1 MLTCGLMIILFVLQ
15 KVETKASISP
25 TSTRTSETKVNLP
38 QSVATNLS
46 HQTVAR
52 VEVPVTGEGVPSD
65 QSPVGSTSVRSP
77 ESVGPATG
85 RSRPQSRLIL
95 GEKAMT
101 VQAQPMPY
109 IPGLTVPDNTGQS
122 GNPPLGRFPS
132 HLPYLMDSALL
143 QELQHLRQLHAERTS
158 ASAASKCQT
167 SKSVQS
173 RGTSPIVI
181 PDDDENETSQQSAV
195 KVTASTSTEIDC
207 ELLEQSD
214 RPIRRQS
221 SSAAVQTSPTIEQ
234 QPHQHQILSALPI
247 ATCTSEQSVQTCSE
261 CSQIH
266 QAAQELLSI
275 GSRRSSSTAVDA
287 TDIEVQGICSV
298 HSLHDTSPKPI
309 IFNPPKSDHNSGTKP
324 LQTLSASSRTSHTSA
339 VSTQQRDLSYLEPEL
354 CQVSDGLELLSVL
367 AEHAQKQTHSESES
381 DSVSDKSNKTDKS
394 DLDPEPEQLSVPEN
408 KPTVISRVRGLS
420 KDDDDEPLPMNSPS
434 RLEGYEIPDINKNYN
449 APKSLLHD
457 KQGGFSGKLFGFKKE
472 TAGLLAETTFKYP
485 DGKIH
490 FLISFIFI
498 ISLNDSTIAP
508 DISSNFT
515 RL

>member
-1 MLTCGLMIILFVLQ
+1 MMFFVLQ

-25 TSTRTSETKVNLP
+25 TSTRNTESKVNLP
-38 QSVATNLS
+38 QSVTSNLTR
-46 HQTVAR
+46 QTVAR
-52 VEVPVTGEGVPSD
+52 VEVTATGGNAPSD
-65 QSPVGSTSVRSP
+65 QSPLRSTNVSRSP
-77 ESVGPATG
+77 DPVSTTGG

-109 IPGLTVPDNTGQS
+109 IPGLTVPDNLGQT
-122 GNPPLGRFPS
+122 GNPPRGQFPS

-143 QELQHLRQLHAERTS
+143 QELQQLRQLHAERTA
-158 ASAASKCQT
+158 ASTASKCDT
-167 SKSVQS
+167 PKSVQS

-181 PDDDENETSQQSAV
+181 PDDEEYESSQQSTV
-195 KVTASTSTEIDC
+195 KVTASTSTEIDND
-207 ELLEQSD
+207 LLQQQLEPPVQK
-214 RPIRRQS
+214 QS
-221 SSAAVQTSPTIEQ
+221 STAAVQTSPTIEQ
-234 QPHQHQILSALPI
+234 QQQQHQILSAVSI
-247 ATCTSEQSVQTCSE
+247 GTCTAEQSVQTCTE

-275 GSRRSSSTAVDA
+275 GSRRNSSTTMDT
-287 TDIEVQGICSV
+287 TDIEVQGICAG
-298 HSLHDTSPKPI
+298 HSLHDSSPKPI
-309 IFNPPKSDHNSGTKP
+309 IFNPPKSDHNSVTKSDKS
-324 LQTLSASSRTSHTSA
+324 LSATSRTTSA

-354 CQVSDGLELLSVL
+354 YQVSDGLELLSVL

-381 DSVSDKSNKTDKS
+381 DSVSDKSNKTEKS
-394 DLDPEPEQLSVPEN
+394 ESVQLPVPQ
-408 KPTVISRVRGLS
+408 KKTTTIPRVRGLS

-485 DGKIH
+485 DGKID
-490 FLISFIFI
+490 FLSLLFSFY
-498 ISLNDSTIAP
+498 
-508 DISSNFT
+508 NF
-515 RL
+515 